1 MALDR
6 YRYAVAAVAGMLGV
20 VVAPVSLTFPAGAT
34 TGIPHCGIHQ
44 LRVSEGSGDAG
55 LGHVGYPV
63 RFRNRSQTACSV
75 HGYPGVAG
83 LNKHGKQVEQALRTK
98 NGYLGGVRPGHPIPT
113 VILKPG
119 QVASALVEGTDV
131 PSGHQKHCRVLHG
144 LLVTPPN
151 DRRSVHLKHA
161 PPDCSRIEI
170 HPVVRGKDG
179 TESR

>member
-1 MALDR
+1 MSLDR
-6 YRYAVAAVAGMLGV
+6 FRHAGVAVGLLGIVAAV
-20 VVAPVSLTFPAGAT
+20 SLQLPANAT
-34 TGIPHCGIHQ
+34 TVIPHCGIHQ

-55 LGHVGYPV
+55 LGHVGISI
-63 RFRNRSQTACSV
+63 RFQNRSQTTCSI
-75 HGYPGVAG
+75 HGYPGTAG

-113 VILKPG
+113 VTLEPD

-151 DRRSVHLKHA
+151 DRQSVHLKHA

-179 TESR
+179 TQNR